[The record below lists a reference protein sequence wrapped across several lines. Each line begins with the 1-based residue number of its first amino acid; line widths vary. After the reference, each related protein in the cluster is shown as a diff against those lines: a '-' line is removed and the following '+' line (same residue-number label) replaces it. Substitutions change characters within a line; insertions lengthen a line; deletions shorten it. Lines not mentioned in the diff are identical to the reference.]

1 MNRDEE
7 LRLEVEKEIRSERK
21 ISNPSRIEINVKNAV
36 ATLSGYVGH
45 YMDQVAAVAAAER
58 VPGIKGVAQEIEVE
72 LPAPSKRDD
81 IDIADSA
88 CAAIEHN
95 STIPH
100 EHVKVTVCDGWVTL
114 EGNLQEEH
122 QKEEA
127 EDTVSR
133 ILGVR
138 GITNNI
144 IVKPQVKPYDITMQ
158 IMHNFQHMAA
168 RHAWDIHVEI
178 KGSKVILSGVVRAWI
193 EKASAEEAA
202 HEVPGVTEVEN
213 RLELTPLLE
222 GKEKPPVMA

>member
-7 LRLEVEKEIRSERK
+7 LRLEVEKAIRSERK
-21 ISNPSRIEINVKNAV
+21 ISNPNRIEVSVKGGV
-36 ATLSGYVGH
+36 ATLGGYVDH

-58 VPGIKGVAQEIEVE
+58 VPGIEGIAQEIEVE
-72 LPAPSKRDD
+72 LPTSSKRGDVE
-81 IDIADSA
+81 IADSA

-127 EDTVSR
+127 ENTVSR
-133 ILGVR
+133 ILGVK

-144 IVKPQVKPYDITMQ
+144 VVKPQVKPYDITMR
-158 IMHNFQHMAA
+158 IMRTFQHLAA
-168 RHAWDIHVEI
+168 HHAQDIHVEV
-178 KGSKVILSGVVRAWI
+178 KNGKVILSGVVRAWV
-193 EKASAEEAA
+193 EKEEAEEAA
-202 HEVPGVTEVEN
+202 HQTPGVVEVEN
-213 RLELTPLLE
+213 RLEVTPLLE
-222 GKEKPPVMA
+222 GREKPPVSA